1 MPEKIEFE
9 KSFEALEKIVYKLE
23 NEPCTLEES
32 IALFEAGM
40 KHTKDCKTALENAKA
55 KIYELCEIEANDND

>member
-1 MPEKIEFE
+1 MPEKLEFE

-23 NEPCTLEES
+23 NEQCTLEES

-40 KHTKDCKTALENAKA
+40 KHTKNCKAALENAKA
-55 KIYELCEIEANDND
+55 KIYELCEVEETE